1 MKLLLENWREHLKEE
16 ASRDNFSCPEN
27 SGYGT
32 EYYKI
37 DRNNPP
43 TIEQISDCWVNN
55 EGYIYDSNVNA
66 MKPALYSTEELSPF
80 REYTKEKL
88 RRLKPDSKLSYDELK
103 ADIEQNGIKEPLMI
117 FIGLDGRVK
126 IGEGNHRHQ
135 IALELGLEKTP
146 VRFIFARRASGG
158 KMVTALKEDA
168 DELAK
173 SAGV

>member
-1 MKLLLENWREHLKEE
+1 MKLLLEQWRGYLKEE
-16 ASRDNFSCPEN
+16 VSRDDFSCIEN

-32 EYYKI
+32 EYYNI

-43 TIEQISDCWVNN
+43 TIEQISNCWVNN
-55 EGYIYDSNVNA
+55 EGHIDDSNVNH
-66 MKPALYSTEELSPF
+66 MNPAVYPTEELSPF

-103 ADIEQNGIKEPLMI
+103 EDIKRNGIKDPLMI

-135 IALELGLEKTP
+135 IALELGLEKIP
-146 VRFIFARRASGG
+146 VRFIFSRRARGG
-158 KMVTALKEDA
+158 VMITKPSE
-168 DELAK
+168 
-173 SAGV
+173 